1 MQQPSN
7 LTTKAKAL
15 KISELQT
22 GPIISYYILLFPLM
36 RYSSGRFQE
45 FRFRLDQ
52 ADDHGIPTSSLAGS
66 FSMWPGALMRQSGC
80 FEKGPNIKLRHKTI
94 KPWWLYILGYSML
107 TRFVYFISQF

>member
-1 MQQPSN
+1 
-7 LTTKAKAL
+7 
-15 KISELQT
+15 
-22 GPIISYYILLFPLM
+22 M

-80 FEKGPNIKLRHKTI
+80 FEKGPNMKLRHKTI
-94 KPWWLYILGYSML
+94 KTMAVVHLGIFNAHQVCLFYISVL
-107 TRFVYFISQF
+107 TLNFRIYIEER